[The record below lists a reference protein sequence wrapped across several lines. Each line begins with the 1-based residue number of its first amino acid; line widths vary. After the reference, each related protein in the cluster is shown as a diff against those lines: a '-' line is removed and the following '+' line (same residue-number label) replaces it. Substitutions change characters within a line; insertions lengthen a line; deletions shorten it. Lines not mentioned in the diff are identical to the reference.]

1 MTSKMRSILVF
12 IVLLLAFGA
21 VTQAMA
27 QSSVT
32 KIQSLERETA
42 GAVTAM
48 TTTTMTINGRVFNI
62 AQAEISG
69 TINVGTV
76 VKVHYSVALDG
87 TLVVREVRPAVRQV
101 ILGNGDDLNDDHGQ
115 DDLNDDLNDDHG
127 QDIVNHDVNDDH
139 GQDDLNDD
147 LNDDHGQDGVNH
159 DVNDD
164 HGQDNS
170 DDHSDNSS
178 HVGDSNQDDD
188 SGHHGGGD
196 D

>member
-127 QDIVNHDVNDDH
+127 QD
-139 GQDDLNDD
+139 
-147 LNDDHGQDGVNH
+147 GVNH